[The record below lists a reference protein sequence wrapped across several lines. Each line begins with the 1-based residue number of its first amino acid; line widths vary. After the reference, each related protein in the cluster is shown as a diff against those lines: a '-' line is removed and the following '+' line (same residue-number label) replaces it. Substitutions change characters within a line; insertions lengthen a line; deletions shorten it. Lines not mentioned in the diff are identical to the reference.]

1 MISFVQSNAKGG
13 RTAVTLDGVTAG
25 NLIVVGFCE
34 VKDASPSTLS
44 CSDGT
49 SSLTAVAESDGTYVR
64 WRFFY
69 LLSANSGN
77 RTYTISGGGKGPSL
91 TVMEFSYTGNLS
103 LEDYSNNY
111 ADYTTSI
118 TSGNVQP
125 SGPSL
130 VIGGAISYAG
140 GEYSSCQIN
149 GVAYDGL
156 KSYVDLTDWP
166 PMWYRIVSSGFD
178 GAATCTTASAGYY
191 AASAV
196 SFLEQTV
203 TAKPYLE
210 SLPLRF
216 WNRIL
221 GRAQLQKSQF
231 GKM

>member
-77 RTYTISGGGKGPSL
+77 RTYTISGGNGSVQSII
-91 TVMEFSYTGNLS
+91 VMEFSYTGNLS

-125 SGPSL
+125 SGSSL
-130 VIGGAISYAG
+130 VIGGAFSDGG

-149 GVAYDGL
+149 GVTRDGQ
-156 KSYVDLTDWP
+156 KSYEDMSTWA

-178 GAATCTTASAGYY
+178 GAATCTTASAGWY

-203 TAKPYLE
+203 TAKPLFRRRMNI
-210 SLPLRF
+210 LLRLCLSAF
-216 WNRIL
+216 NLI
-221 GRAQLQKSQF
+221 GRCFK
-231 GKM
+231 

>member
-1 MISFVQSNAKGG
+1 MISFVQSNANGG
-13 RTAVTLDGVTAG
+13 AATVTLDGVTAG
-25 NLIVVGFCE
+25 NLIVVGFYE
-34 VKDASPSTLS
+34 VKYDASPSTLS

-178 GAATCTTASAGYY
+178 GAATCTTASAGWY

-196 SFLEQTV
+196 SFLEQAAGGGIPPWMLSRT
-203 TAKPYLE
+203 
-210 SLPLRF
+210 
-216 WNRIL
+216 
-221 GRAQLQKSQF
+221 RAIQHL
-231 GKM
+231 MVR

>member
-1 MISFVQSNAKGG
+1 MISFVQSNANGG
-13 RTAVTLDGVTAG
+13 LWATAVTLDGVTAG

-44 CSDGT
+44 CSDET

-77 RTYTISGGGKGPSL
+77 RTYTISGGNGKVQSII
-91 TVMEFSYTGNLS
+91 VMEFSYTGNLS

-111 ADYTTSI
+111 ADDTTSI

-125 SGPSL
+125 SGSSL
-130 VIGGAISYAG
+130 VIGGAFSYAG

-149 GVAYDGL
+149 GVTRDGQ
-156 KSYVDLTDWP
+156 KSYVDMSTRA

-196 SFLEQTV
+196 SFLEQT
-203 TAKPYLE
+203 AKPYY
-210 SLPLRF
+210 
-216 WNRIL
+216 
-221 GRAQLQKSQF
+221 AYAYQQ
-231 GKM
+231 

>member
-25 NLIVVGFCE
+25 NLIVVGFYE
-34 VKDASPSTLS
+34 TKDASPSTLS

-77 RTYTISGGGKGPSL
+77 RTYTISGGNGSGAMNSII
-91 TVMEFSYTGNLS
+91 VMEFSYTGNLS

-118 TSGNVQP
+118 TSGNLQP

-130 VIGGAISYAG
+130 VIGGAFSYAG

-149 GVAYDGL
+149 GVTRDGQ
-156 KSYVDLTDWP
+156 KSYLDEYSVTDWA

-178 GAATCTTASAGYY
+178 GAATCTTASAGWY

-203 TAKPYLE
+203 TAKPYY
-210 SLPLRF
+210 
-216 WNRIL
+216 
-221 GRAQLQKSQF
+221 AYAYQQ
-231 GKM
+231 

>member
-1 MISFVQSNAKGG
+1 MISFVQSNANGG
-13 RTAVTLDGVTAG
+13 AATVTLDGVTAG
-25 NLIVVGFCE
+25 NLIVVGFYE

-77 RTYTISGGGKGPSL
+77 RTYTISGCGNGPSL

-111 ADYTTSI
+111 ADLTTSI

-130 VIGGAISYAG
+130 VIGGAFSYAG
-140 GEYSSCQIN
+140 DEYSSCQIN

-156 KSYVDLTDWP
+156 KSYADLTSWP
-166 PMWYRIVSSGFD
+166 PMWYRIVTSGFD

-203 TAKPYLE
+203 TAKPYY
-210 SLPLRF
+210 
-216 WNRIL
+216 
-221 GRAQLQKSQF
+221 AYAYQQ
-231 GKM
+231 